1 VVVHPQPRERPDIV
15 GVLTYSCCVL
25 VADNSIIY
33 SASDLAAAGRCEY
46 ALLREF
52 DARLGWGPGVTV
64 DDELLTR
71 SAALGDEHERRR
83 LNQLREE
90 FGDAVIVIG
99 RPAYTVAGFT
109 AAATATQR
117 AVASGAPVV
126 YQATMFDGRFVG
138 FADFVVRDGQHYRVS
153 DTKLARSA
161 KVTGL
166 LQLAAYTDT
175 LSRAGIPVAP
185 EAELVLGNGTA
196 VRYRIDELIPV
207 YLEQRARLQRLLD
220 EHYASGAPVRWDDEQ
235 VRACFRCPACDEQ
248 VRATDDLLL
257 VAGMRVSQRATLL
270 DAGITTLAEL
280 ADYSRPV
287 QGLPVRTLDKLIAQ
301 AKIQVRQRNTDTP
314 QFEVADPQPLALLPN
329 PDDGDLFF
337 DFEGDPLWTADGADW
352 GLEYLFG
359 VLGAGRSGAFRP
371 LWAHDRCDERKALTD
386 FLILVAKRR
395 KRFPNMH
402 IYHYAPYEKTA
413 LLRLAGRHGIGED
426 DVDDLLRSGTLVD
439 LYPIVRKSIRIGSES
454 IGLKA
459 LEPLYMGP
467 QLRSGDVTTAADSIT
482 QYARYCQ
489 LRSDGHCEEA
499 ATVLKEIADYN
510 HYDCRSTRA
519 LRDWLL
525 MRAFECGVTPL
536 GAQPVSL
543 DSRSDGI
550 EQHDTLAAALAAF
563 TGVATLP
570 TPRDARTP
578 EQTAVALVAAARGYH
593 RREDKPFWWAHFDRL
608 NYPVDEW
615 ADDTDVF
622 IANSASLAVDWHKPP
637 HARKLQRRVRL
648 TGELARGALNSGVFA
663 LYEPPAPSGV
673 ADNPD
678 RRAAGHATVV
688 EADDVT
694 VPTEVVIVER
704 TPKDG
709 STFHQFPFA
718 LTPGPPIA
726 TTTLRESIELT
737 AAQVATGLP
746 QLPRTAL
753 FDILLRRPPRT
764 HTGTGLPRG
773 GDVAV
778 DIAQT
783 MTMALLDLDSSY
795 VAVHGP
801 PGTGKTYTAAR
812 VITRLVAEHG
822 WHIGVVAQSHA
833 VVENL
838 LDCAIDAGIDP
849 LRVAKKRYDRDKP
862 RWQQIDE
869 KEYAGFITGTG
880 GTGGCVIGGTAWDF
894 SNAIRIPPGSL
905 DLLVIDEAGQF
916 CLANTIAVAPAAAN
930 LLLLG
935 DPQQL
940 PQVSQ
945 GTHPEPVDGS
955 ALGWLVNNHRTL
967 PVERGYFLDRT
978 HRMHPAVCAPVSALS
993 YEGRLHS
1000 HTELTT
1006 ARHLDGYPPGI
1017 HVLSV
1022 RHEGNSTE
1030 SPEEA
1035 QAIVAQITRLIGSSW
1050 TDEHGARPLMAAD
1063 VLALAPYNAQ
1073 VVLLRQRLAAA
1084 GLGDLRVGT
1093 VDKFQGAQA
1102 PVVVMSMTASS
1113 FEDIPRGIPFLLNR
1127 NRLNVAISRA
1137 QYAAIIVRAEA
1148 LTEYLPTTPAG
1159 LVELGTF
1166 LALAPSGA
1174 LTP

>member
-1 VVVHPQPRERPDIV
+1 VF
-15 GVLTYSCCVL
+15 
-25 VADNSIIY
+25 VAGDSIIY
-33 SASDLAAAGRCEY
+33 SASDLAAASRCEY

-52 DARLGWGPGVTV
+52 DARLGWGSGVTV

-71 SAALGDEHERRR
+71 TAALGDKHERRC

-90 FGDAVIVIG
+90 FGDAVVVIG

-117 AVASGAPVV
+117 AIARKAPVV

-166 LQLAAYTDT
+166 LQLAAYADT
-175 LSRAGIPVAP
+175 LNRASIPVAP

-196 VRYRIDELIPV
+196 VRYRVDELIPV

-220 EHYASGAPVRWDDEQ
+220 EHYARGAPVRWDDEQ
-235 VRACFRCPACDEQ
+235 VRACFRCSACAEQ

-257 VAGMRVSQRATLL
+257 VAGMRVSQRAKLL
-270 DAGITTLAEL
+270 DNGINTLAEL
-280 ADYSRPV
+280 ADHT
-287 QGLPVRTLDKLIAQ
+287 LPVPGLAVRSLGKLITQ
-301 AKIQVRQRNTDTP
+301 AKLQVRQRDTGTP
-314 QFEVADPQPLALLPN
+314 QFEIADPQPLALLPN
-329 PDDGDLFF
+329 PNEGDLFF
-337 DFEGDPLWTADGADW
+337 DFEGDPLWTADGTEW

-359 VLGAGRSGAFRP
+359 VLEAGRSGGFRS
-371 LWAHDRCDERKALTD
+371 LWAHNRQDERIALSD
-386 FLILVAKRR
+386 FLALVAKRR

-402 IYHYAPYEKTA
+402 IFHYAPYEKTA

-439 LYPIVRKSIRIGSES
+439 LYPIVRKSIRVGSES

-459 LEPLYMGP
+459 LEPLYMGL
-467 QLRSGDVTTAADSIT
+467 QQRSGGVTTAADSIT
-482 QYARYCQ
+482 QYAQYCD
-489 LRSDGHCEEA
+489 LLEHGHSEEA
-499 ATVLKEIADYN
+499 AAVLKEIEDYN
-510 HYDCRSTRA
+510 HYDCQSTRA

-525 MRAFECGVTPL
+525 MRAFEYGVTPV
-536 GAQPVSL
+536 GAQPI
-543 DSRSDGI
+543 SDRGSI
-550 EQHDTLAAALAAF
+550 EQHDTVAAALAEF
-563 TGVATLP
+563 SGVEAAGV
-570 TPRDARTP
+570 RAAQ
-578 EQTAVALVAAARGYH
+578 QTAVALVAAARGYH

-622 IANSASLAVDWHKPP
+622 IASGAALAVDWHKPP
-637 HARKLQRRVRL
+637 HARKLQRRVQL

-663 LYEPPAPSGV
+663 LYEPPAPSGIT
-673 ADNPD
+673 DNPD
-678 RRAAGHATVV
+678 RRAASHATVV
-688 EADDVT
+688 QADDFV
-694 VPTEVVIVER
+694 VPTEVVILER

-709 STFHQFPFA
+709 SVFHQFPFA

-726 TTTLRESIELT
+726 TTALRESIELT

-746 QLPRTAL
+746 QLPCTAL
-753 FDILLRRPPRT
+753 FDILLRRPPRIR
-764 HTGTGLPRG
+764 TGAGLPRSANIG
-773 GDVAV
+773 A
-778 DIAQT
+778 DITA
-783 MTMALLDLDSSY
+783 ALLDLDSSY

-822 WHIGVVAQSHA
+822 WRIGVVAQSHA

-838 LDCAIDAGIDP
+838 LDCAIDAGVDP
-849 LRVAKKRYDRDKP
+849 LRVAKKRYDRANP
-862 RWQQIDE
+862 RWQQVDE

-880 GTGGCVIGGTAWDF
+880 GAGGCLIGGTAWDF
-894 SNAIRIPPGSL
+894 ANASRVPPGCL

-955 ALGWLVNNHRTL
+955 ALGWLVDNHRTL
-967 PVERGYFLDRT
+967 PAERGYFLDRT
-978 HRMHPAVCAPVSALS
+978 HRMHPAVCAAVSALS

-1006 ARHLDGYPPGI
+1006 ARHLDGYPSGV
-1017 HVLSV
+1017 HVFAV
-1022 RHEGNSTE
+1022 HHEGNATE

-1035 QAIVAQITRLIGSSW
+1035 EAVVAQIKQLTGASW
-1050 TDEHGARPLMAAD
+1050 TDERGTRPLTAAD
-1063 VLALAPYNAQ
+1063 VLVLAPYNAQ
-1073 VVLLRQRLAAA
+1073 VVLLRERLAAT
-1084 GLGDLRVGT
+1084 GLGDARVGT
-1093 VDKFQGAQA
+1093 VDKFQGAEA
-1102 PVVVMSMTASS
+1102 PVVVISMTASS
-1113 FEDIPRGIPFLLNR
+1113 VEDIPRGIPFLLNR

-1137 QYAAIIVRAEA
+1137 RYAAVIVRAAA

-1159 LVELGTF
+1159 LVELGAF
-1166 LALAPSGA
+1166 LALASSGA
-1174 LTP
+1174 PVK